1 MAANYP
7 QPMSPALR
15 NTLMVIFGA
24 LWLSGCF
31 WLVLHYFFSQ
41 SADWGTVQHPWSPTV
56 LKIHGWIAVAS
67 VFLLGW
73 VTARHVSDRWS
84 QTKKRVSGLGIVS
97 VAAILA
103 VTGYALYYTTDR
115 LHDDA
120 ALIHEVFGGVAI
132 LLALVH
138 WRRRRPVRQA
148 FMPGSL
154 P

>member
-1 MAANYP
+1 
-7 QPMSPALR
+7 
-15 NTLMVIFGA
+15 MVTFGA

-31 WLVLHYFFSQ
+31 WLVLHLFFAQ
-41 SADWGTVQHPWSPTV
+41 SGQWGPVEHPWSPSA
-56 LKIHGWIAVAS
+56 LKVHGWIAVAS

-73 VTARHVSDRWS
+73 VTALHVSDRWT
-84 QTKKRVSGLGIVS
+84 QTQKRVSGISIAS

-115 LHDDA
+115 LHDAA
-120 ALIHEVFGGVAI
+120 ALAHETFGGAAV

-138 WRRRRPVRQA
+138 WKRRRPLRRSEA
-148 FMPGSL
+148 FMPGSR

>member
-1 MAANYP
+1 MV
-7 QPMSPALR
+7 
-15 NTLMVIFGA
+15 TLGT
-24 LWLSGCF
+24 LWLSGCC
-31 WLVLHYFFSQ
+31 WLVLHFFFSQ
-41 SADWGTVQHPWSPTV
+41 PTDWGSVQHPWAPAV

-73 VTARHVSDRWS
+73 VTSQHVSDRWS
-84 QTKKRVSGLGIVS
+84 QTRKRVSGLGIVS

-103 VTGYALYYTTDR
+103 VTGYGLYYTTDR

-120 ALIHEVFGGVAI
+120 AVIHEAIGSAAI

-138 WRRRRPVRQA
+138 WRRRSTRRSPLLA
-148 FMPGSL
+148 GAEP